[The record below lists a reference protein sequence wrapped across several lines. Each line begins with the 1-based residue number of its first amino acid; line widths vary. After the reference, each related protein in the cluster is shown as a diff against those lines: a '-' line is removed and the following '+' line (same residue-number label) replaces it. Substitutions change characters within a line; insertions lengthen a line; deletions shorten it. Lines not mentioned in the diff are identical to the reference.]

1 MPTKQVSGVY
11 AAVLTPRK
19 QDDSVDTAAL
29 TTLIRFLIAKGISS
43 FALNGATGEF
53 CLTTPDHLRILLST
67 VQQASNGK
75 AEILCG
81 IGAPGTALA
90 IELAA
95 IAQQAKVKALLLPMP
110 SFFPYQQQDLDLFCC
125 EVAASTTLPILLY
138 NLPQFT
144 SGLEKETVSTLITH
158 VPNIIGIKDSSGSLD
173 ILRHLTQHNPEA
185 CRIVGNDSA
194 LSPAILAGVCDGVVS
209 GVACAVPEVIQ
220 ALYAQRE
227 RPASQP
233 FQQASKL
240 LDEFIE
246 QLNPFPTPWGLKWAI
261 AARNIIPATFSQP
274 VTAHRLEQS
283 VAMAT
288 WLRSWLP
295 SVIPGEASSQ

>member
-1 MPTKQVSGVY
+1 MSTKQVSGVY
-11 AAVLTPRK
+11 AAVLTPRN

-29 TTLIRFLIAKGISS
+29 TSLIHFLIAKGISS

-53 CLTTPDHLRILLST
+53 CLTTPDHLRIILST
-67 VQQASNGK
+67 VQQASNGE

-81 IGAPGTALA
+81 VGAPGTALA

-95 IAQQAKVKALLLPMP
+95 IAQQAGVKGLLLPMP
-110 SFFPYQQQDLDLFCC
+110 CFFPYQQEDLDLFCR
-125 EVAASTTLPILLY
+125 EVAGSTALPILLY

-144 SGLEKETVSTLITH
+144 SGLEKETVATLISE

-173 ILRHLTQHNPEA
+173 ILRHLTDRKVDA

-194 LSPAILAGVCDGVVS
+194 LAPAILEGVCDGVVS
-209 GVACAVPEVIQ
+209 GVACAVPEIIQ

-227 RPASQP
+227 RPESQP
-233 FQQASKL
+233 FQSASKL

-288 WLRSWLP
+288 WLQSWLP
-295 SVIPGEASSQ
+295 SAVPCETSSR